1 MIIEST
7 DTKRKV
13 LTGVSNNVAKH
24 IDKIKVWSNSFKK
37 HTSGDVVLIAANM
50 TNEDRNVLELN
61 DIKFYAI
68 ESDSGLTINDSRLI
82 HTANWIENSPYD
94 LFMVTDVFDVCF
106 QGDPF
111 EMMDINSYDFFT
123 GSEGLIHTEEAWN
136 LDVMKK
142 AFPEHYDFIK
152 PFEIICSGVMGG
164 KKEAMVKTLRMQ
176 QELVNKALNGHD
188 IRDQAALNIL
198 IYKNL
203 VDRCRI
209 FTPDE
214 GWVVHCALSGP
225 TFETGAWGLDK
236 IHINRYG
243 LPVLDG
249 NVLKNKHDQ
258 VFKIAHQYNRIP
270 EWNEKITSQY
280 V

>member
-1 MIIEST
+1 MIVEPA
-7 DTKRKV
+7 DTKRRV

-37 HTSGDVVLIAANM
+37 HTGGDVVLIAANM

-61 DIKFYAI
+61 NIKFHAI

-111 EMMDINSYDFFT
+111 EMFDHHDFYAA
-123 GSEGLIHTEEAWN
+123 SEGVLHNEEPWN
-136 LDVMKK
+136 MDVMNK
-142 AFPEHYDFIK
+142 AFPEYVEFIR
-152 PFEIICSGVMGG
+152 PHEVVCSGVMGG
-164 KKEAMVKTLRMQ
+164 KKDALVKILRMQ
-176 QELVNKALNGHD
+176 QHLVDGALRGHD

-203 VDRCRI
+203 IENYKI
-209 FTPDE
+209 FKPNE
-214 GWVVHCALSGP
+214 GWAVHCSLSGP
-225 TFETGAWGLDK
+225 TFQHIAWGLGKAIDQ
-236 IHINRYG
+236 RYG
-243 LPVLDG
+243 LPKLEGSVLVNSND
-249 NVLKNKHDQ
+249 VPY
-258 VFKIAHQYNRIP
+258 KIAHQYNRIP
-270 EWNEKITSQY
+270 EWNEKIIEQY

>member
-1 MIIEST
+1 M
-7 DTKRKV
+7 RKA
-13 LTGVSNNVAKH
+13 LTGVSNNVARN
-24 IDKIKVWSNSFKK
+24 IDKIKVWAHSFEK
-37 HTSGDVVLIAANM
+37 HTGGDAILIAADM
-50 TNEDRNVLELN
+50 TEDDKLSLKANN
-61 DIKFYAI
+61 IKYF
-68 ESDSGLTINDSRLI
+68 EVKTDQNLTINDSRLI
-82 HTANWIENSPYD
+82 HTANWIEQSEYD

-106 QGDPF
+106 QSDPF
-111 EMMDINSYDFFT
+111 EMMDTNSYDFFA

-164 KKEAMVKTLRMQ
+164 KKETLSKTLRMQ
-176 QELVNKALNGHD
+176 QDLVDKALHGHD

-236 IHINRYG
+236 IHANRYG
-243 LPVLDG
+243 LPVLEG

-270 EWNEKITSQY
+270 EWNEKITKQY